1 MTYEIKAALG
11 ALLMMAGA
19 VAWAEP
25 VVICDS
31 GRSESIEAYVPRP
44 KPQPKAFKPKPD
56 ALIASLL
63 DRRFPVHTPEL
74 TPGKVAPRASA
85 FSGLTQPV
93 FLVGSDDLSRR
104 WLRQFGDKLRAAG
117 AVGLVVEAQS
127 LVEFQE
133 LAALAPALR
142 LVPVSGS
149 DLVRQL
155 APTVRLEHY
164 PLLISARRIE
174 Q

>member
-1 MTYEIKAALG
+1 MLRAL
-11 ALLMMAGA
+11 ALFLLGCAL
-19 VAWAEP
+19 VQAEP
-25 VVICDS
+25 VVIYDS
-31 GRSESIEAYVPRP
+31 GRGESIEACVPRP
-44 KPQPKAFKPKPD
+44 KPKPRAFKPKPD
-56 ALIASLL
+56 SLIAALL
-63 DRRFPVHTPEL
+63 DKRFPVHTPEL
-74 TPGKVAPRASA
+74 SPGPVASMATA

-93 FLVGSDDLSRR
+93 FLLGIDEHSRQ
-104 WLRQFGDKLRAAG
+104 WLLQYGGKLRAAG
-117 AVGLVVEAQS
+117 AVGLVVEAPT
-127 LVEFQE
+127 LADYHA

-164 PLLISARRIE
+164 PVLISARRIE